1 MSTHGRCPGFHRAA
15 LAAALVLTMAP
26 AARTQMLGGSRI
38 EDTDPSVTYS
48 GTWSTNVNLNHSGGT
63 AKLSTDPGA
72 TATVAFTGTGIHWI
86 GYQDQWSGIASI
98 YLDGDFLQTV
108 DTYAPS
114 AQFQALVYS
123 IEGLPLGQ
131 HHLTIM
137 ALGVHDASSAQSWVW
152 VDAFDIVNGTSGPP
166 PGDPW
171 ATSVRYE
178 QNAPSTALTGTWYTQ
193 TGPVFSGGSA
203 VMSEELGARA
213 TFSFTGTRVRWIG
226 FRDEW
231 SGIGRV
237 YLDGAL
243 VGVFDTYAS
252 PAQAQAVMFRT
263 GALGSG
269 PHTLAIEATHSHL
282 ASATEKWVWVD
293 AFDVVP

>member
-1 MSTHGRCPGFHRAA
+1 MSHDALFPGLLRAAFAAA
-15 LAAALVLTMAP
+15 LALTMAP
-26 AARTQMLGGSRI
+26 AAHAQLIGGTRV
-38 EDTDPSVTYS
+38 EENDPSVTYY
-48 GTWSTNVNLNHSGGT
+48 GTWNINVNLNHSAGT

-72 TATVAFTGTGIHWI
+72 TVTVAFTGTGVHWI
-86 GYQDQWSGIASI
+86 GYRDQWSGIASI

-114 AQFQALVYS
+114 GQFQALVYS

-131 HHLTIM
+131 HTLTIM
-137 ALGVHDASSAQSWVW
+137 ALGVHDASSAQSWIW

-166 PGDPW
+166 PGNPW
-171 ATSVRYE
+171 ATAVRYE
-178 QNAPSTALTGTWYTQ
+178 QNAPSTTLTGTWYTQ

-203 VMSEELGARA
+203 VLSEELGARA
-213 TFSFTGTRVRWIG
+213 TFSFSGTRVRWIG

-231 SGIGRV
+231 CGIGRV

-269 PHTLAIEATHSHL
+269 SHTLAIEATHSHL